1 MAKTMAKSGDPRAS
15 AFELSLEIVTAK
27 SGGSVLRRQTFSYL
41 SWAHLIQLFLFA
53 ALARS
58 TVEIL
63 LEEFFL
69 HYLYVTYTIYFFFR
83 THAILQKFIQR
94 MFIISCSKFLF

>member
-27 SGGSVLRRQTFSYL
+27 SGGSVLRRQTFSDL

-69 HYLYVTYTIYFFFR
+69 HYLYVTYTIYLFFR

-94 MFIISCSKFLF
+94 MFLLVVLN